1 MKSKAS
7 NFIKQVLNVITAMAK
22 AKTLALKHKT
32 GALKTRLMIFSVLK
46 NRKMLMSSISSKLHA
61 LMGHNDNKDGEGDV
75 EDQNKAIVIYN
86 ALNMHSLPD
95 PAHMEEFQDEDDDRY
110 PDLTHSLFDLEDDFE
125 DPGGSVIDIV
135 KHSKEDGGEEFK
147 LEDEID
153 QVADLFIKRFHRQ
166 MRMQKQLSLKRY
178 QEMLQK
184 SV

>member
-7 NFIKQVLNVITAMAK
+7 SFIKHVLSVIKAMAK
-22 AKTLALKHKT
+22 AKALALKHKT

-46 NRKMLMSSISSKLHA
+46 NRKMLMSSISSKLQA
-61 LMGHNDNKDGEGDV
+61 LTGHSGDEGEVEDQSKAANVICNALKRRSLPSPAYQDGEGDDG
-75 EDQNKAIVIYN
+75 ER
-86 ALNMHSLPD
+86 
-95 PAHMEEFQDEDDDRY
+95 F
-110 PDLTHSLFDLEDDFE
+110 PDLTHSLFDSEDDFE

-135 KHSKEDGGEEFK
+135 KHSKEGGGEEFK

-184 SV
+184 RA

>member
-7 NFIKQVLNVITAMAK
+7 SFIKKVLDVISAMAK

-32 GALKTRLMIFSVLK
+32 EALKTRLMIFSVLK
-46 NRKMLMSSISSKLHA
+46 NRKLLMSSISNKLQA
-61 LMGHNDNKDGEGDV
+61 IMGKNENKDMDEDD
-75 EDQNKAIVIYN
+75 DQNKAIVLFN
-86 ALNMHSLPD
+86 ALKMGSIPNPSQI
-95 PAHMEEFQDEDDDRY
+95 EEYMDDDDNRY

-166 MRMQKQLSLKRY
+166 MRMQKQLSFKRY
-178 QEMLQK
+178 QEMLQNGA
-184 SV
+184 